1 MNRDL
6 HHLLKRRRTAAGSKS
21 SGTIATRAFDSLML
35 IVSVAAPLSL
45 LPQVIQL
52 FENKNAAGLSLITWV
67 LLGSVNILWTIY
79 GFIHKE
85 RPIIV
90 ANLLMGLL
98 DFVVAFEIILYR

>member
-52 FENKNAAGLSLITWV
+52 FENKNAAGLSWV